1 MGIGSFFKNTV
12 KNNTNIKGW
21 ASWNT
26 IKENGNTIGGF
37 VKDIKGEENNGPA
50 IKQTFEEAVK
60 KYGLTEKDIAALM
73 KKNLLIATFC
83 AILAVGALGW
93 AVYLFTKTMYLSGI
107 VGIALS
113 ALMFSYAFRE
123 HFNYFQMKQRR
134 LDCTFQE
141 WLSSLFSNKK

>member
-93 AVYLFTKTMYLSGI
+93 AVYLFT
-107 VGIALS
+107 
-113 ALMFSYAFRE
+113 
-123 HFNYFQMKQRR
+123 
-134 LDCTFQE
+134 
-141 WLSSLFSNKK
+141 